1 MNKPSVDCSSDT
13 GHKPRQLWIDM
24 LRGGCMLAIL
34 LDHTEI
40 YYTGTNIIPYT
51 LYVPNALC
59 VFFFLS
65 GYLFLKPQGFS
76 LRAKLVSITRGIIL
90 PYFIFTSLIAV
101 PKALVHD
108 HFTSLASLAYDIV
121 SGQASWFVAAL
132 AVAEV
137 LFAGFLHI
145 TRGKLFPLFLL
156 FFGAFGLSTCFP
168 TTSQPYFWQADNAL
182 QALIFLYAGYL
193 YHAKEMLFNRFN
205 TLSYSSLFFLL
216 LLFIKVYETNMGISF
231 MLWPL
236 HIDNYPVFFIDI
248 LLTFLLVTSLFKQL
262 PTCRPIAWTGAHSL
276 VYYFFCGGVPLVL
289 STVISRFLPFTG
301 PTDYLTVLLVFL
313 LVYLFTSAIAWIVY
327 RFFPITVGQ
336 MKKKG

>member
-65 GYLFLKPQGFS
+65 GYLFFKPQGFS
-76 LRAKLVSITRGIIL
+76 LCAKLVSITRGIIL

-108 HFTSLASLAYDIV
+108 HFTSLASLTYDIV

-156 FFGAFGLSTCFP
+156 SFGAFGLSTFFS
-168 TTSQPYFWQADNAL
+168 TAYQP
-182 QALIFLYAGYL
+182 
-193 YHAKEMLFNRFN
+193 
-205 TLSYSSLFFLL
+205 
-216 LLFIKVYETNMGISF
+216 
-231 MLWPL
+231 
-236 HIDNYPVFFIDI
+236 
-248 LLTFLLVTSLFKQL
+248 
-262 PTCRPIAWTGAHSL
+262 
-276 VYYFFCGGVPLVL
+276 
-289 STVISRFLPFTG
+289 
-301 PTDYLTVLLVFL
+301 
-313 LVYLFTSAIAWIVY
+313 
-327 RFFPITVGQ
+327 
-336 MKKKG
+336 